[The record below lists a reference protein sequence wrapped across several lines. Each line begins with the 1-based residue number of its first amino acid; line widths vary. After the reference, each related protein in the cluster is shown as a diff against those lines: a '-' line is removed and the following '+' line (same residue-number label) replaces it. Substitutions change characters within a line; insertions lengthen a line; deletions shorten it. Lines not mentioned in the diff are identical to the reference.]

1 MSRSAPIRVMIV
13 DDHGMV
19 RRGLATI
26 LKVKPDL
33 ELVGEASSGR
43 EAVELCEQAEPDV
56 ILMDLVMP
64 EMGGAEAARLIRER
78 CPHVQV
84 IALTSFQE
92 KELVRE
98 ALQAGAIGYLLKN
111 VSADDLA
118 AAIREAHAGRST
130 LAPEAIQALLQ
141 EESQQAIDARGLSET
156 YDLTPREREVLA
168 LLVEG
173 LNNPEIAKRLVVSRS
188 TAKAHVS
195 NILSKLG
202 VSNRAEA
209 IALALQH
216 NLTPAPSPRV
226 QDRYS
231 GEFGA

>member
-1 MSRSAPIRVMIV
+1 VSASNPIRVMIV
-13 DDHGMV
+13 DDHNMV
-19 RRGLATI
+19 RRGLAAI
-26 LKVKPDL
+26 LKVKANL
-33 ELVGEASSGR
+33 ELVGEAGNGR
-43 EAVELCEQAEPDV
+43 EALDLCNQVQPDV
-56 ILMDLVMP
+56 ILMDLLMP

-78 CPHVQV
+78 YPQVQV

-98 ALQAGAIGYLLKN
+98 VLQAGAISYLLKN

-118 AAIREAHAGRST
+118 AAIVEAHAGRST

-141 EESQQAIDARGLSET
+141 ADAPATSREEDLAAT
-156 YDLTPREREVLA
+156 YDLTPREQEVLA
-168 LLVEG
+168 LMVEG
-173 LNNPEIAKRLVVSRS
+173 LSNPQIAERLVISRS

-209 IALALQH
+209 ISMALQH
-216 NLTPAPSPRV
+216 NRPGEPS
-226 QDRYS
+226 
-231 GEFGA
+231 

>member
-1 MSRSAPIRVMIV
+1 MEEGDMSELNPIRVLIV
-13 DDHGMV
+13 DDHSMV

-26 LKVKPDL
+26 LKIKPEL
-33 ELVGEASSGR
+33 QLVGEASNGR
-43 EAVELCEQAEPDV
+43 EAVEVCCRVQPDV
-56 ILMDLVMP
+56 VLMDLMMP
-64 EMGGAEAARLIRER
+64 EMSGAAATDAIRKQW
-78 CPHVQV
+78 PQVQV

-98 ALQAGAIGYLLKN
+98 ALKAGAIGYLLKN

-130 LAPEAIQALLQ
+130 LAPEAIQALIQVEPAPRIPEKELAAAF
-141 EESQQAIDARGLSET
+141 E
-156 YDLTPREREVLA
+156 LTPREQEVLA
-168 LLVEG
+168 LMVEG
-173 LNNPEIAKRLVVSRS
+173 LSNPDIAERLVVSRS

-195 NILSKLG
+195 NILSKMG

-216 NLTPAPSPRV
+216 KPTNA
-226 QDRYS
+226 
-231 GEFGA
+231 A